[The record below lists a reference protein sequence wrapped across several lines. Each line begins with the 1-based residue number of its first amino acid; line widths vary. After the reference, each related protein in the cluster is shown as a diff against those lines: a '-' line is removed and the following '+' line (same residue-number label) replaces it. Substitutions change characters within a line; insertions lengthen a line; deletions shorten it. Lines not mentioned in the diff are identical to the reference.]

1 MSTKK
6 DIIIFGGGI
15 SGLTTAHY
23 LALTQNFNI
32 HLYEKDIIIGGMA
45 RSTLIKDIPSEHSW
59 RGYAPFYYNTFNLM
73 NYIPDIKN
81 NNNNN
86 NNKKYITIE
95 EISKHITKESL
106 WTYFENNVYDVTKFI
121 SIHPGGN
128 VILKAGGKDLKKV
141 WEENGV
147 LWHNKDSII
156 KMLNKYKIGE
166 LNNNSD
172 NTTISNTPN
181 TVINNINKDGIK
193 FHLFKNDK
201 EIENKISFTDYPNF
215 IYLLLKYSFSDN
227 RKEIYNQT
235 QFINILNNNFS
246 EHTRNVLIDHIS
258 GPGIGFDK
266 NMMSYGHFMKV
277 IEENLFKGKWNTS
290 KKPTNQAWF
299 DPWKIYLEKLG
310 VKFYLNKG
318 LKKIYTEQDKIIY
331 CELEDGTQ
339 IKGDEYIM
347 AINPFEF
354 EEILN
359 NSNLLLMGKEYANIN
374 IINNQ
379 ISFRIGFNKKI
390 NFPEQNIAF
399 VLIDSKNNITFYP
412 QEYSFNSDI
421 SLGKDIKS
429 LWSGTCVNSHDL
441 MTKNLEQIKSEILKQ
456 MFESIAFNDYL
467 KNNLNDINKDNIIH
481 FEIFEDWYYDKKD
494 KILKSKNKKWV
505 NTYTNA
511 KFIPDQ
517 KTSFN
522 NLYVTGAHTK
532 TSLNIWSMEAA
543 VESGI
548 LANNLIRQKYNLQ
561 TIEFY
566 DHSSKLIFKPFQI
579 IDNVLY
585 NFKLPNILDVIITF
599 IILFIAYKIYN
610 KFLIKFLIK

>member
-1 MSTKK
+1 MSIKK

-15 SGLTTAHY
+15 SGLTTAYY
-23 LALTQNFNI
+23 LALTQKFNI
-32 HLYEKDIIIGGMA
+32 HLYEKDKIIGGMA
-45 RSTLIKDIPSEHSW
+45 RSTNVRDIPSEHSW
-59 RGYAPFYYNTFNLM
+59 RGYAPFYYNTFHLM
-73 NYIPDIKN
+73 KNIPDLKN
-81 NNNNN
+81 TNNIT
-86 NNKKYITIE
+86 KYITLE
-95 EISKHITKESL
+95 EISKHTTKDSL
-106 WTYFENNVYDVTKFI
+106 WTYFENNVYDITKFI

-128 VILKAGGKDLKKV
+128 IILKAGGKDLKKV
-141 WEENGV
+141 WSENGV

-156 KMLNKYKIGE
+156 QMLNKYKIGE
-166 LNNNSD
+166 LE
-172 NTTISNTPN
+172 SNIPN
-181 TVINNINKDGIK
+181 MLINNINKDGIK
-193 FHLFKNDK
+193 FHLFKNDR
-201 EIENKISFTDYPNF
+201 EIENKIAIMDYPNF
-215 IYLLLKYSFSDN
+215 IYLLLKYSFADD

-235 QFINILNNNFS
+235 QFINILNNKFS
-246 EHTRNVLIDHIS
+246 EHTKNVLVDHIS

-299 DPWKIYLEKLG
+299 DPWKIYLEKIG

-318 LKKIYTEQDKIIY
+318 LKKIHTEQDKIIY
-331 CELEDGTQ
+331 CELENGTKV
-339 IKGDEYIM
+339 KGDEYIM

-354 EEILN
+354 EQILN
-359 NSNLLLMGKEYANIN
+359 NSNLLSMAKNYSNMN

-390 NFPEQNIAF
+390 NFPKQNIAF

-412 QEYSFNSDI
+412 QEYSFDSDV

-429 LWSGTCVNSHDL
+429 LWSGTCVNSQDL
-441 MTKNLEQIKSEILKQ
+441 ITKNLDEIKNEILKQ

-481 FEIFEDWYYDKKD
+481 FEIFEDWYYDTHD

-505 NTYTNA
+505 NTYTND
-511 KFIPDQ
+511 KFRPDQ
-517 KTSFN
+517 ITPFN

-532 TSLNIWSMEAA
+532 TSLSIWSMEAA

-548 LANNLIRQKYNLQ
+548 LANNLIRKKYDLQ
-561 TIEFY
+561 IIEFY
-566 DHSSKLIFKPFQI
+566 NHDSKPVFRPFQI
-579 IDNVLY
+579 IDNILY
-585 NFKLPNILDVIITF
+585 KFNLPNVLDL
-599 IILFIAYKIYN
+599 IILIIILIIAYKIYKKFN
-610 KFLIKFLIK
+610 KI